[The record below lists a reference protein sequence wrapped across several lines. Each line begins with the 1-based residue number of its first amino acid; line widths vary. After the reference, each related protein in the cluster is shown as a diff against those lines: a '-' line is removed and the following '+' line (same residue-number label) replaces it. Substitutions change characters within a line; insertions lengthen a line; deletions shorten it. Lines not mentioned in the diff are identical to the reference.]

1 MCGSTAFRSC
11 IAECSCLIRSHRQ
24 WFNKNY
30 SEEKHRR
37 FLSIL
42 EQSCGEPAL
51 FRHSETPTFL
61 PASLVAKMAR
71 YGREMVEQLL
81 ANPQYE
87 ADSRAAIPAEFRAPN
102 EDPVPLFVQADFG
115 LDADLEP
122 KLVEIQGFPTLYAYQ
137 PLMAEAYREA
147 YGIDAGLA
155 ALPDGLMLPE
165 YEALLRRAIVGE
177 CDPENVVL
185 MEIDPWQQK
194 TRHDF
199 LLTERMLGVRTVDIT
214 TIRKEG
220 RALFYR
226 HDSKTIPIRRIYNRA
241 IVDELVRRGIRTAFD
256 FRDDLDV
263 EWAGHPNWFFRL
275 SKFSLPYLR
284 HPAAPHAEFLDRV
297 TEVPDPARYVLKPLY
312 SFAGLGVIVGPTKQ
326 DIDAIPPEK
335 RSQYLLQERVDF
347 VPVIDTPFGANKI
360 EVRIMY
366 IWLDRLRPVNTII
379 RMGRGLQMGVD
390 HNKGMEWVGGSAA
403 FIDDKR

>member
-1 MCGSTAFRSC
+1 M
-11 IAECSCLIRSHRQ
+11 IRSHRQ
-24 WFNKNY
+24 WFNKSY

-42 EQSCGEPAL
+42 EAACGEPVL

-61 PASLVAKMAR
+61 PASLGAKMAR

-81 ANPQYE
+81 ANPQYQ

-115 LDADLEP
+115 LDENLEP

-137 PLMAEAYREA
+137 PLMAAAYREA
-147 YGIDAGLA
+147 YGIRADMA
-155 ALPDGLMLPE
+155 ALPDGLTLAE
-165 YEALLRRAIVGE
+165 YEALLRRAIVGD
-177 CDPENVVL
+177 CDPENVIL

-199 LLTERMLGVRTVDIT
+199 VLTERMLGVRTVDIAT
-214 TIRKEG
+214 VRKEG
-220 RALFYR
+220 RALFYQR
-226 HDSKTIPIRRIYNRA
+226 DGKTIPIRRIYNRA
-241 IVDELVRRGIRTAFD
+241 IVDELVRRGIKTAFD
-256 FRDDLDV
+256 FRDELDV

-275 SKFSLPYLR
+275 SKFSLPYLD
-284 HPAAPHAEFLDRV
+284 HPAVPRTQFLDRV
-297 TEVPDPARYVLKPLY
+297 EGVGRLRHPERYVLKPLY
-312 SFAGLGVIVGPTKQ
+312 SFAGTGVIVGPTAEQ
-326 DIDAIPPEK
+326 IAAVPVNQRAGYI
-335 RSQYLLQERVDF
+335 LQERVDF
-347 VPVIDTPFGANKI
+347 RPVLETPFGANKI

-366 IWLDRLRPVNTII
+366 LWLDRLRPANTII
-379 RMGRGLQMGVD
+379 RMGRGAQMGVD

-403 FIDDKR
+403 FIDGAR